1 MTSASIVIPSRAG
14 ARRLPRLM
22 EALRAQTV
30 TAWEAIVVL
39 DGDIDGSGQVMA
51 TYADLPV
58 RVITFPENRGRVA
71 ALNAGFEAATGDVL
85 IRCDDDLE
93 PRADYVERHI
103 AAHAERP
110 CGVVGLYRNVLDDNA
125 YARAYGNA
133 TDGKFR
139 DGAYDCSE
147 DERWHY
153 WAGNCSITR
162 EIWEAVGPY
171 DTRYRTYGWEDA
183 DYGLRVYEAGYPI
196 VLDPALETTHHAAA
210 VTTDSRVR
218 RAYHSGQARHLFDSI
233 HGAGKPGPGP
243 TRPTNTSAWNIATNV
258 LADSLSYERA
268 CTLAAGLDRAPPRLP
283 IAVSS
288 KLIALLVEAAAVA
301 GYAKPDGASNDV

>member
-1 MTSASIVIPSRAG
+1 MTTASIVIPSRGG
-14 ARRLPRLM
+14 ATRLPRLM
-22 EALRAQTV
+22 EALRAQTDSS
-30 TAWEAIVVL
+30 WEAIVVL
-39 DGDIDGSGQVMA
+39 DGDVDDSETVLARYG
-51 TYADLPV
+51 DLPV
-58 RVITFPENRGRVA
+58 RSIVFPENRGRVA

-93 PRADYVERHI
+93 PRPDYVERHV
-103 AAHAERP
+103 AAHSERP
-110 CGVVGLYRNVLDDNA
+110 CGAVGLYRNVLEDNA

-139 DGAYDCSE
+139 DSAYECAE

-162 EIWEAVGPY
+162 EIWDTVGPY
-171 DTRYRTYGWEDA
+171 DARYRTYGWEDA

-210 VTTDSRVR
+210 VTTESRVR

-233 HGAGKPGPGP
+233 HGTGRPGPGP
-243 TRPTNTSAWNIATNV
+243 TRPTNTSAWNVATNV

-268 CTLAAGLDRAPPRLP
+268 RTLAAGLDRALPRMP

-301 GYAKPDGASNDV
+301 GYAKPDGANNDV

>member
-1 MTSASIVIPSRAG
+1 MTLASIVVPSRGG
-14 ARRLPRLM
+14 AQRLPRLM

-30 TAWEAIVVL
+30 PTWEAIVVL
-39 DGDIDGSGQVMA
+39 DGDIDGSEAVIGRY
-51 TYADLPV
+51 TDLPIRSIV
-58 RVITFPENRGRVA
+58 FHENRGRVA
-71 ALNAGFEAATGDVL
+71 ALNAGFAAATGDILV
-85 IRCDDDLE
+85 RCDDDLE
-93 PRADYVERHI
+93 PRSDYVERHV

-139 DGAYDCSE
+139 AGAYDCAE
-147 DERWHY
+147 NERWHY

-162 EIWEAVGPY
+162 EIWDRVGPY
-171 DTRYRTYGWEDA
+171 DARYRTYGWEDA

-258 LADSLSYERA
+258 LADSLTYTRA
-268 CTLAAGLDRAPPRLP
+268 QKLAGAIDRALP
-283 IAVSS
+283 HLPVAASS
-288 KLIALLVEAAAVA
+288 KMIALLVEAAAVA

>member
-1 MTSASIVIPSRAG
+1 MTTASIVIPSRGG
-14 ARRLPRLM
+14 AQRLPRLM
-22 EALRAQTV
+22 EALRAQSSPS
-30 TAWEAIVVL
+30 WEAIVVL
-39 DGDIDGSGQVMA
+39 DGDVDGSEQVLCR
-51 TYADLPV
+51 YDDLPV

-71 ALNAGFEAATGDVL
+71 ALNAGFDAATGEVL

-93 PRADYVERHI
+93 PAPDYVERHI
-103 AAHAERP
+103 AAHRERP
-110 CGVVGLYRNVLDDNA
+110 CGVVGLYRNVLEDNA

-133 TDGKFR
+133 TDGRFR
-139 DGAYDCSE
+139 DGAYHCAE

-162 EIWEAVGPY
+162 EIWEKVGPY

-196 VLDPALETTHHAAA
+196 VLEPALETTHHAAA
-210 VTTDSRVR
+210 VTTESRVR
-218 RAYHSGQARHLFDSI
+218 RAYHSGQARHLFDEI

-243 TRPTNTSAWNIATNV
+243 TRPTNTSAWNIATNA
-258 LADSLSYERA
+258 LADSITYRRA
-268 CTLAAGLDRAPPRLP
+268 RTLAAGIDKALP
-283 IAVSS
+283 HLPTAISS
-288 KLIALLVEAAAVA
+288 KMIALLVEAAAVA

>member
-268 CTLAAGLDRAPPRLP
+268 CTLAAGLDRALPRLP